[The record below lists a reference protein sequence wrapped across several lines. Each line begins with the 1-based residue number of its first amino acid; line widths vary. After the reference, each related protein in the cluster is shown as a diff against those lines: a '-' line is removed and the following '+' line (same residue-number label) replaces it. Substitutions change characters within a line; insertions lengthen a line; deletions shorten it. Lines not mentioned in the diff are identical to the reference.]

1 MMVKDDSLYIVAI
14 VAVVAVVG
22 LVIMATGSSSIV
34 VVAEDLPGMVDSDS
48 TAIAGQAWRELGGF
62 GPVFSPGSGEHDDIR
77 KETATLIAEKEKEN
91 KAKTDGGEDD
101 GDEEDGDG
109 NEGDGYSDDDSPERD
124 QNV

>member
-1 MMVKDDSLYIVAI
+1 MVKDDSLYVIAI

-22 LVIMATGSSSIV
+22 LVVMATSGSST
-34 VVAEDLPGMVDSDS
+34 VVAEDLPSMVDSDDA
-48 TAIAGQAWRELGGF
+48 AIAGQAWRELGGF

-91 KAKTDGGEDD
+91 KVKTDGGEDE

-124 QNV
+124 QNA